1 MHIAAEQKH
10 RNADNTLCKKLQHKN
25 SKGNKN
31 VIFKWK
37 KVDDGSR
44 RGPTCFPSCKCIV
57 YSVVICFAVGVC
69 ILYISSLYHYI

>member
-1 MHIAAEQKH
+1 MYIAALAEQKH

-37 KVDDGSR
+37 KVDDAAPAVVSLVFFR
-44 RGPTCFPSCKCIV
+44 AVYIV
-57 YSVVICFAVGVC
+57 W
-69 ILYISSLYHYI
+69 